1 MSNEMKSILVAVNG
15 VAILML
21 SGMSDLAV
29 STRLL
34 IGAVVALNLTLL
46 IGRRA
51 LSTGP
56 ARWGAMASL
65 GGYVGAVM
73 FWLIMALGCGIE
85 YVNTRCDA
93 AVTPVLAAA
102 VVLSL
107 AGLPLG
113 RLGALFVRR

>member
-1 MSNEMKSILVAVNG
+1 MKSILAAVNG
-15 VAILML
+15 AALLMV

-29 STRLL
+29 STRLA
-34 IGAVVALNLTLL
+34 IAAVVALNVALL

-51 LSTGP
+51 LSTRP
-56 ARWGAMASL
+56 ARWGARASL
-65 GGYVGAVM
+65 GGYAGAVV
-73 FWLIMALGCGIE
+73 FWVITALGCGIE

-93 AVTPVLAAA
+93 VVTPVLAAA
-102 VVLSL
+102 VALSL

>member
-1 MSNEMKSILVAVNG
+1 MLVAVNG
-15 VAILML
+15 AALLMV

-29 STRLL
+29 STRLATA
-34 IGAVVALNLTLL
+34 GVVVLNVTLL

-51 LSTGP
+51 LSTRP
-56 ARWGAMASL
+56 ARWGVMASL
-65 GGYVGAVM
+65 GGYVGAVV
-73 FWLIMALGCGIE
+73 FWLVTALGCGIE

-93 AVTPVLAAA
+93 VVMPVLAAA
-102 VVLSL
+102 VALSL